1 METRQDARCKTDGAE
16 WREPHRE
23 GSGAKAL
30 EKGSSISLL
39 LRKKKK
45 RWKKIQKLRGQRKV
59 SPHTCHTSMV
69 RGYGGISRDVTMRPY
84 SHKAGGQAVCR
95 EARGARQGVEATLEG
110 GPG

>member
-39 LRKKKK
+39 RKKKK

-59 SPHTCHTSMV
+59 SPHTSVV
-69 RGYGGISRDVTMRPY
+69 RGYGGILRDVMMRPY